1 MQGSSRLCQLPLA
14 VFSVCGSVLC
24 FVVFCF
30 DLRRP
35 DMPLVD
41 EKTVEDFTANN
52 EITFVLVSS
61 ADDKCA

>member
-1 MQGSSRLCQLPLA
+1 M
-14 VFSVCGSVLC
+14 
-24 FVVFCF
+24 FCF